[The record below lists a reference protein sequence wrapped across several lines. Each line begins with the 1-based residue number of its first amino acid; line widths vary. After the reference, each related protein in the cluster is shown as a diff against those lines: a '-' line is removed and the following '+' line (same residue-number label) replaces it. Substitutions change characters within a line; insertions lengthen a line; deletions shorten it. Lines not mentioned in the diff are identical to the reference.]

1 MNNKISNIAHP
12 VAITS
17 HTQLTNLVLNLLAFS
32 GAHLDKLTLADEPL
46 THDAL
51 DEEILTMLEDGTINQ
66 GFYIYWEQENGT
78 IDLIS
83 IEDWETNDAE
93 DEDQYTYHTFIA
105 TYDNNKMEITIA
117 IN

>member
-32 GAHLDKLTLADEPL
+32 GAHLEELILADELL

-51 DEEILTMLEDGTINQ
+51 DEEILTMLEDGAIDQ
-66 GFYIYWEQENGT
+66 GFYIYWEQDS
-78 IDLIS
+78 DLID
-83 IEDWETNDAE
+83 IITLDDWETNPAE
-93 DEDQYTYHTFIA
+93 DEDQYTYHNFIA
-105 TYDNNKMEITIA
+105 TYDNNKMEIIIA